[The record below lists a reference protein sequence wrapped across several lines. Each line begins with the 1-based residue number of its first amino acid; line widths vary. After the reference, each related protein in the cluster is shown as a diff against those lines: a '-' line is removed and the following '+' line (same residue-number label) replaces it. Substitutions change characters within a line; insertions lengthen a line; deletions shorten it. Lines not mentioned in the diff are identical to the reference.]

1 MPGVDIKKD
10 DMVKVLQGKD
20 RGKEGRV
27 VRVLPSEGRVMVD
40 GVALAKKHMRASG
53 KRSTSGQQ
61 LQQGGIIDAETFI
74 DISNVQVVCKC
85 LRQAH
90 PRRPPDRG
98 RREGPVLPPMRGGA
112 LRTMADYTPRMKE
125 RFREELIPQLKE
137 ELGLDERHAGAPVR
151 EGRHQHGRG

>member
-1 MPGVDIKKD
+1 MPGVDIKRD

-27 VRVLPSEGRVMVD
+27 VRVLPREGRVMVD

-53 KRSTSGQQ
+53 KRSTGGQQ

-74 DISNVQVVCKC
+74 DISNVQVVCKSC
-85 LRQAH
+85 GKPTRVGHRTEATSRSGSVADASRSSEHDGRLLTQDEGQVPGRAH
-90 PRRPPDRG
+90 PPAHA
-98 RREGPVLPPMRGGA
+98 GA
-112 LRTMADYTPRMKE
+112 RSE
-125 RFREELIPQLKE
+125 
-137 ELGLDERHAGAPVR
+137 ERHAGAPVR

>member
-27 VRVLPSEGRVMVD
+27 VRVLPREGRVMVD

-53 KRSTSGQQ
+53 KRATSGQQ

-74 DISNVQVVCKC
+74 DISNVQVVCKAC
-85 LRQAH
+85 GRPTRVGH
-90 PRRPPDRG
+90 RMEGDVKIRFCRRC
-98 RREGPVLPPMRGGA
+98 E
-112 LRTMADYTPRMKE
+112 T
-125 RFREELIPQLKE
+125 EL
-137 ELGLDERHAGAPVR
+137 
-151 EGRHQHGRG
+151 